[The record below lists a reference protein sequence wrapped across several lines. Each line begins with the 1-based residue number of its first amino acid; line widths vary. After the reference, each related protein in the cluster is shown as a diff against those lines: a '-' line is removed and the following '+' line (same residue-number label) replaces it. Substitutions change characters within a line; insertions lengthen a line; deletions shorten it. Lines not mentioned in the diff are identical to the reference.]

1 MNLKYARKY
10 IQPILLGAIAM
21 AVMSISMSSLAANDW
36 ANYTSGDRKSYAPSR
51 PHAPKSPYG
60 YSTYKGYA
68 DPYGTPLPPQ
78 HYPIRPPVQQYP
90 AYPSRPYPNR
100 GAYPNQHQHR
110 AYPQQSYPQ
119 QNGISIIYQQS
130 FPQQTQ
136 YHSEQKGFVY
146 GDANSHIE
154 SSNYMLISDW
164 RRYHLPD
171 PAVGM
176 HWIYQNGRYLQIP
189 NDR

>member
-1 MNLKYARKY
+1 MNLKNAIKY
-10 IQPILLGAIAM
+10 TQLMLLGSM
-21 AVMSISMSSLAANDW
+21 GLAVIFTSMSAMAANDW
-36 ANYTSGDRKSYAPSR
+36 ANYRSGDRKSYGSSR
-51 PHAPKSPYG
+51 PHTPSIPYG
-60 YSTYKGYA
+60 YSTYKAYA

-78 HYPIRPPVQQYP
+78 HYPIRPPVQNYP
-90 AYPSRPYPNR
+90 AYPQRPYPNQR
-100 GAYPNQHQHR
+100 PHQGYPHQ
-110 AYPQQSYPQ
+110 YPQ

-130 FPQQTQ
+130 FPQQSQ
-136 YHSEQKGFVY
+136 YHSEQRGFVH
-146 GDANSHIE
+146 GDANSRIE
-154 SSNYMLISDW
+154 SSSYMLISDW

>member
-1 MNLKYARKY
+1 M
-10 IQPILLGAIAM
+10 LLGSVALGVMFTSVSAIAT
-21 AVMSISMSSLAANDW
+21 NEW
-36 ANYTSGDRKSYAPSR
+36 ANYGSVDSKPHTPSR
-51 PHAPKSPYG
+51 SHVPRIPYG
-60 YSTYKGYA
+60 YSTYQGYA

-78 HYPIRPPVQQYP
+78 QYP
-90 AYPSRPYPNR
+90 LYPPQR
-100 GAYPNQHQHR
+100 AYPNQRPHR
-110 AYPQQSYPQ
+110 AYPHQNFPHQSYPK

-130 FPQQTQ
+130 FPQETH
-136 YHSEQKGFVY
+136 YSSEQRGFVH
-146 GDANSHIE
+146 GDANSRIE
-154 SSNYMLISDW
+154 HSRYTLISDW

>member
-1 MNLKYARKY
+1 MYLKYIRKTT
-10 IQPILLGAIAM
+10 QLTLLASLGLGAILTSVSA
-21 AVMSISMSSLAANDW
+21 IAANDW
-36 ANYTSGDRKSYAPSR
+36 ANYRSGDRKTHAPSR
-51 PHAPKSPYG
+51 PHAPLSPYG
-60 YSTYKGYA
+60 YSTYKAYA

-78 HYPIRPPVQQYP
+78 YYPIRPPVQQYP
-90 AYPSRPYPNR
+90 VYPTRPYPNQR
-100 GAYPNQHQHR
+100 PNQAYPHQ
-110 AYPQQSYPQ
+110 YPQYPQ

-136 YHSEQKGFVY
+136 YHSQQRGFVH

-164 RRYHLPD
+164 RRYNLPD

-176 HWIYQNGRYLQIP
+176 HWIYQDGRYLQVP